1 MAVADLPPRTFAT
14 FQEVCPYYELEGDS
28 SRSLL
33 EEFGAAI
40 RQWQNRPSVVVDS
53 IGDNESISHL
63 PFPQAGT
70 MKLRFK
76 MAGAMTPRVIDINE
90 AAEE

>member
-14 FQEVCPYYELEGDS
+14 FQDVCPYYELEGDS

-40 RQWQNRPSVVVDS
+40 RQWQNRPSVVVNPLEDT
-53 IGDNESISHL
+53 ESILHL
-63 PFPQAGT
+63 QFPKAGT
-70 MKLRFK
+70 MKVRFK
-76 MAGAMTPRVIDINE
+76 MAGAMTPRVIDIDE
-90 AAEE
+90 AVEE